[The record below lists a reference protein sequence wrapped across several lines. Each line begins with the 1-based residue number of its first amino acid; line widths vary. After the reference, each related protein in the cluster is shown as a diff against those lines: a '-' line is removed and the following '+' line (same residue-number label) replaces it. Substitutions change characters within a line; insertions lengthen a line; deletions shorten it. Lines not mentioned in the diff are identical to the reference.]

1 MFWRANNPN
10 ESNAPCGDCAG
21 YVACSQ
27 VAHKGD
33 LVRDAYAAGEEHH
46 CAVGMEDLA
55 AAIGPFDES
64 GEGDARI
71 V

>member
-1 MFWRANNPN
+1 M
-10 ESNAPCGDCAG
+10 
-21 YVACSQ
+21 
-27 VAHKGD
+27 
-33 LVRDAYAAGEEHH
+33 RDTYAAGEEHH

-55 AAIGPFDES
+55 AAIGPFNES